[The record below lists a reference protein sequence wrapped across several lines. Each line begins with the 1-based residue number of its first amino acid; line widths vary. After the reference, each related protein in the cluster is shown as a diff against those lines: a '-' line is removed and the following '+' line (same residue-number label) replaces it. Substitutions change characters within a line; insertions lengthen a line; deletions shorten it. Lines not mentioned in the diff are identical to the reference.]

1 MRQETRHKL
10 TLAGASVLIS
20 LLVTEGLARIILPE
34 PLHVRVR
41 TQGYNPLAPVPRH
54 SVANHP
60 GQSSIYV
67 HTPTGGRLR
76 PNTQVTI
83 ENHLLSGRKVEIST
97 NSLGYRNRE
106 IAKKRGSRILF
117 LGDSITFGDYLPEA
131 ETFVRVVEE
140 RARSDG
146 LAWET
151 INAGIGAIGIE
162 NELAVLMETGISVE
176 PDVVIVCWYLNDFHE
191 SPGVRIKPLP
201 YPLDGSRLAS
211 HTWWTYHRV
220 KASVSRRLDT
230 RAARSEFEA
239 ELASRHRG
247 REDLRQFDDQV
258 LGAFR
263 DWGGA
268 WSPRTWPLVSSCF
281 EQMKRLADENGFQL
295 RVVGFPVRA
304 QVEAAFVED
313 YPQRRLTELTGVLG
327 VPFLD
332 LLPVLREAHASSTPL
347 FFDHCHHTPEGNRV
361 VAKSIYDFLLNPD
374 GEFVK

>member
-1 MRQETRHKL
+1 MRQEVRYKL
-10 TLAGASVLIS
+10 ALASASVLLS
-20 LLVTEGLARIILPE
+20 LLVAEGLARVILPE
-34 PLHVRVR
+34 LQHVRVR
-41 TQGYNPLAPVPRH
+41 IQGYNPLVSVPRH

-76 PNTQVTI
+76 PNTHVTI

-106 IAKKRGSRILF
+106 IGQKRGIRILF

-131 ETFVRVVEE
+131 DTFVRLVQE

-146 LAWET
+146 HAWET
-151 INAGIGAIGIE
+151 INAGVGAIGLE
-162 NELAVLMETGISVE
+162 NELAILKETGISIE
-176 PDVVIVCWYLNDFHE
+176 PDVVVVCWYLNDFHE
-191 SPGVRIKPLP
+191 SPGVRIRPLP

-211 HTWWTYHRV
+211 HTWWTYNRV
-220 KASVSRRLDT
+220 KASVSRRSGT
-230 RAARSEFEA
+230 IAGRSDFEA

-247 REDLRQFDDQV
+247 HEGLRQFYDQV
-258 LGAFR
+258 LAAFH

-268 WSPRTWPLVSSCF
+268 WSPHIWPHMSSWF

-295 RVVGFPVRA
+295 RVVAFPVRA

-313 YPQRRLTELTGVLG
+313 DPQRRLTELTGALG

-332 LLPVLREAHASSTPL
+332 LLPALREAHASSRPL
-347 FFDHCHHTPEGNRV
+347 FYDHCHQTPEGSRV
-361 VAKSIYDFLLNPD
+361 VARSIYDFLLNPD
-374 GEFVK
+374 GE